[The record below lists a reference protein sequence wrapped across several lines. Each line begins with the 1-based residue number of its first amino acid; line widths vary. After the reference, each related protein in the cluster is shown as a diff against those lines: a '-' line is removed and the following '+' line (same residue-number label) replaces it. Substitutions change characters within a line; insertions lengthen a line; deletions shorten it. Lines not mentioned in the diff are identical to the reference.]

1 MPESMP
7 LIGADGKVVKDA
19 NGKTIKVKTRG
30 LLKPSGAPV
39 VPKSAPAPKAG
50 ETRTTEA
57 DADGRLTENVQ
68 AQPSVP
74 PAN

>member
-1 MPESMP
+1 ML

-30 LLKPSGAPV
+30 PLKPSGAPV

-50 ETRTTEA
+50 ETRITET
-57 DADGRLTENVQ
+57 DADGR
-68 AQPSVP
+68 
-74 PAN
+74 